1 MSRSVHGGE
10 PCGAKHEKLSIEVT
24 TRCNS
29 ECSYCFARSGKSD
42 PSELPLAL
50 VREIIAEGYATGY
63 RRLHI
68 TGGEPFLWEGLF
80 QILDEAFAMGYATI
94 FVNTNGTLLDKT
106 RSARLAAYNGLMIS
120 VSLDGP
126 QSLHDRFR
134 GKGTFRR
141 AFRGLEMAL
150 SEGVGVF
157 LFAVA
162 NKRLTTHLVHFAREM
177 YRKFPDLKSLTLI
190 PLVYEEA
197 GTPVLGDEFLG
208 AEDFLKLVRTAALLN
223 LSGLKTD
230 FLNEP
235 LVNVVLKL
243 MEMPWVPPV
252 YPLYREDSMIIMA
265 NRDIRLAHSD
275 RRSFARYDY
284 GILRKVLN
292 SEAYRKAVAP
302 DDVTCLSC
310 NYYKLCRANGM
321 LRPSAPLSMGPSS
334 VPFCRHL
341 LDGIA
346 ARFREPQGGDAQT
359 YKV

>member
-1 MSRSVHGGE
+1 MNRAVPGGE
-10 PCGAKHEKLSIEVT
+10 TCDARHEKLSIEVT

-29 ECSYCFARSGKSD
+29 QCAYCFARSGKSD
-42 PSELPLAL
+42 PSELPLGL
-50 VREIIAEGYATGY
+50 VRDIIAEGYATGY

-80 QILDEAFAMGYATI
+80 QILDDAFAMGYATI
-94 FVNTNGTLLDKT
+94 FVNTNGTLLDKI
-106 RSARLAAYNGLMIS
+106 RSARLASYNGLMIS

-162 NKRLTTHLVHFAREM
+162 SKSLTNHLAHFTRDVYM
-177 YRKFPDLKSLTLI
+177 RFPDLKSLTLI
-190 PLVYEEA
+190 PLVYVQ
-197 GTPVLGDEFLG
+197 GGSPDLGDEFLG
-208 AEDFLKLVRTAALLN
+208 PEDFLKLVRTAALLN

-243 MEMPWVPPV
+243 MGMPWVPLA

-275 RRSFARYDY
+275 RRSFARYDC
-284 GILRKVLN
+284 GILKRVLE
-292 SEAYRKAVAP
+292 SDAYRKAVAP

-310 NYYKLCRANGM
+310 TYYELCRTNGM
-321 LRPSAPLSMGPSS
+321 LRPSAPLSVGRSS
-334 VPFCRHL
+334 IPFCRHL
-341 LDGIA
+341 LDSIA
-346 ARFREPQGGDAQT
+346 
-359 YKV
+359 V

>member
-1 MSRSVHGGE
+1 MTRSVQGE
-10 PCGAKHEKLSIEVT
+10 TCGARHEKLSIEVT

-29 ECSYCFARSGKSD
+29 ECAYCFARSGRSD
-42 PSELPLAL
+42 FFELPLGL

-80 QILDEAFAMGYATI
+80 QILDDAVAMGYATI
-94 FVNTNGTLLDKT
+94 FVNTNGTLLDKIK
-106 RSARLAAYNGLMIS
+106 SARLAAYNGLTIS

-150 SEGVGVF
+150 SEGVGAF

-162 NKRLTTHLVHFAREM
+162 SKSLTTHLTYFARDM
-177 YRKFPDLKSLTLI
+177 YRRLPDLKSLTLI
-190 PLVYEEA
+190 PLVYVQGESWDLA
-197 GTPVLGDEFLG
+197 DEILEP
-208 AEDFLKLVRTAALLN
+208 EDFLTLVRTAALLN

-235 LVNVVLKL
+235 LVNVVSKL
-243 MEMPWVPPV
+243 MGMPWVPLA

-275 RRSFARYDY
+275 RRSFARYNC
-284 GILRKVLN
+284 GILEKMLE
-292 SEAYRKAVAP
+292 SEAYRNAVAP
-302 DDVTCLSC
+302 DDITCISC
-310 NYYKLCRANGM
+310 NYYELCRVNGI
-321 LRPSAPLSMGPSS
+321 LRPSAPLSIGRSS

-341 LDGIA
+341 LDGIT
-346 ARFREPQGGDAQT
+346 ARFRGPQGGGEQ
-359 YKV
+359 VHEL